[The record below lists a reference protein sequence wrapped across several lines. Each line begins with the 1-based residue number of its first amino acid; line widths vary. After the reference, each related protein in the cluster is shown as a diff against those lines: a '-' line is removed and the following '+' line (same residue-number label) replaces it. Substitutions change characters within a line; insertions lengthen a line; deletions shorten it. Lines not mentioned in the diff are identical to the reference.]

1 MSLLTR
7 LCLALGVIGCVLSF
21 LGGRDYWLASKASST
36 PDQMTAE
43 QLISRGAEGNPF
55 VEISDFMPA
64 SNFVYEEKNGRWTE
78 VFIPFGPLDE
88 NASAVTTVKAVF
100 KSTQVKSESDIM
112 STFGVEKIQGM
123 VMNKIESLGSEEK
136 KLLSQSFPGANAAD
150 VLIIDV
156 TKNPADMKSR
166 SLASI
171 GGGVACL
178 LGCGGLGF
186 VLLVKKR

>member
-43 QLISRGAEGNPF
+43 QLIARGAEGNPF
-55 VEISDFMPA
+55 VEISAFMPA

-88 NASAVTTVKAVF
+88 NAAVTTVKAVF
-100 KSTQVKSESDIM
+100 KSTQVKSEIDIM
-112 STFGVEKIQGM
+112 STFGGEKIQGM

-136 KLLSQSFPGANAAD
+136 KLLSESFPGANMAD
-150 VLIIDV
+150 VLIVDV

-171 GGGVACL
+171 GGGIACL